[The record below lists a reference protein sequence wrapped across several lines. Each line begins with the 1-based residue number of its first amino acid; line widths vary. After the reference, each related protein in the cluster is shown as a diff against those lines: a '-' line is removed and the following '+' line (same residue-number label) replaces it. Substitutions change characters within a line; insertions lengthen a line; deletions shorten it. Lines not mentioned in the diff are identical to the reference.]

1 MDGAKRVRPHPFA
14 AGIQQDGADMSA
26 FTSALYPGRVMHQRF
41 KPRRHKFKYGIFLA
55 LFDLDELERL
65 DQRLRWFSYNSWNV
79 FSFFDRDH
87 LSGRSS
93 ALRPDVERLLGLA
106 GLGGDVGAIR
116 LLCMPRVF
124 GYVFNPISV
133 YFCHRRD
140 GSLMATLYEV
150 NNTFGGRHL
159 YLIAAP
165 RSDGWIAQRC
175 AKQLHV
181 SPFNDM
187 GLTYRFRVRPP
198 DSELAFNVNAHDGGG
213 LLLAT
218 GFIGRRTDFTDRR
231 LRGLIFSY
239 PLLTFKVILGIHY
252 EALRLLLKGMR
263 LRPAPPP
270 PPEPATIIPL
280 PQK

>member
-1 MDGAKRVRPHPFA
+1 MTDFASGLYLGA
-14 AGIQQDGADMSA
+14 
-26 FTSALYPGRVMHQRF
+26 VMHQRF
-41 KPRRHKFKYGIFLA
+41 KPRRHKFKYAIFLG

-65 DQRLRWFSYNSWNV
+65 DQHLRWFSHNSWNV
-79 FSFFDRDH
+79 FGFCDRDH
-87 LSGRSS
+87 LSGEP
-93 ALRPDVERLLGLA
+93 APLRPQVEQLLESA
-106 GLGGDVGAIR
+106 GLGGDIGAIR
-116 LLCMPRVF
+116 LLCLPRIF

-133 YFCHRRD
+133 YFCHRRN
-140 GSLMATLYEV
+140 GSVMATLYEV

-165 RSDGWIAQRC
+165 ESGGWIAQRC

-198 DSELAFNVNAHDGGG
+198 DSKMAFNVNAHDGGG

-218 GFIGRRTDFTDRR
+218 GFIGKRAEFSDRR
-231 LRGLIFSY
+231 LRSLIFAY

-252 EALRLLLKGMR
+252 EALRLFLKGMR

-270 PPEPATIIPL
+270 PAAPATIIAL
-280 PQK
+280 PQKTGLTH